1 MTAMRTTLLLLVLSA
16 AACGKDYP
24 QCEKFVDL
32 AFKCDDDLKG
42 APADE
47 KKTARLMMGSMCEEA
62 FKNDTSSVSG
72 ESKKMVTEM
81 YEGIRNR
88 SNCAA
93 KAGTCEQYAKCE
105 DQDD

>member
-1 MTAMRTTLLLLVLSA
+1 MTTPMRPTLFALAVLTA
-16 AACGKDYP
+16 TACGKDHP

-32 AFKCDDDLKG
+32 AFKCDDDLESS
-42 APADE
+42 PADE

-81 YEGIRNR
+81 YQELRKR
-88 SNCAA
+88 ADCAA
-93 KAGTCEQYAKCE
+93 KASTCDQYEACSP
-105 DQDD
+105 D